1 MNDMDRFADTRK
13 KLFSWHTDEMVCP
26 YCGYIHENSNELS
39 SDISD
44 YECDVCGRKFHYE
57 RETEVHYDTYRK
69 EDREQ
74 C

>member
-1 MNDMDRFADTRK
+1 MDRFADTRK

-39 SDISD
+39 SDCSE
-44 YECDVCGRKFHYE
+44 YECEVCGREFHYE
-57 RETEVHYDTYRK
+57 RETEVHYDTYRM
-69 EDREQ
+69 EDRDK